1 MKITI
6 NEAAFLKEELPLEKA
21 FILLAVKENCN
32 FMRVVDK
39 MLEESMIIKEPITE
53 KYYVTQ
59 RWDDVLCKTLL
70 DKDSEIPDEKICSEI
85 AEELRQLFPQGKKD
99 GTNIYWRGN
108 NREITLKL
116 QKFFKLYGN
125 YDKEQVL
132 QATRK
137 YIESFNGNYDT
148 MRVAKYFILKND
160 IKQGEIS
167 ELATWL
173 EHIDDEEFDGNWNT
187 ELK

>member
-21 FILLAVKENCN
+21 FILLAVKENSD
-32 FMRVVDK
+32 FMKVYNE
-39 MLEESMIIKEPITE
+39 MLEKGLIIKNPVTK
-53 KYYVTQ
+53 KYYVTEY
-59 RWDDVLCKTLL
+59 WDDVLCRALL
-70 DKDSEIPDEKICSEI
+70 NKDEDIPNTRLCSEI

-125 YDKEQVL
+125 YNKEQVL